1 MCIRIA
7 RGESVEPVRGYP
19 LGLLFVS
26 PVEDVQLFG
35 LQLSIASAHVWR
47 TRIAGRPSVD
57 ESIASAPLCAQ
68 WRSFSGTYRGQ
79 RRRVWD
85 PYFRYFFQDPVDV
98 AALVA
103 SVFVVGGRGSATGRP
118 LMRAGMTRREALSG
132 LGVVGAAGLLGGVSC
147 TRETASKSA
156 SGCESLNAT
165 RIRWIVPH
173 SPGGGY
179 DAESR
184 MLEPFLERR
193 LGVEIA
199 VENMAGAGGLIGA
212 RALAAAPRD
221 GSTLGILGMPGLL
234 VASAIGEAEARSM
247 PAAFT
252 ILGRISRSWH
262 VWATGRTRGFTRWTM
277 RLRPHG
283 RSLCVAGVSEV
294 GSVNFT
300 SLTVSASI
308 LDVPITIVAG
318 FDGSRSAALAAVRG
332 DVDLVCFDFEAIRN
346 PLESGELRA
355 ILQVSGR
362 VTDPHPSLAG
372 VPKLGGLGGVA
383 SGTMTDALIEL
394 IASGRVV
401 AAPPAMEPALAACLS
416 NAVHETLRSPELGAV
431 ARRPLDV
438 ATGGDALRDVRA
450 ASSDLAAL
458 LDPVRRALKTV
469 RG

>member
-1 MCIRIA
+1 
-7 RGESVEPVRGYP
+7 
-19 LGLLFVS
+19 
-26 PVEDVQLFG
+26 
-35 LQLSIASAHVWR
+35 
-47 TRIAGRPSVD
+47 
-57 ESIASAPLCAQ
+57 
-68 WRSFSGTYRGQ
+68 
-79 RRRVWD
+79 
-85 PYFRYFFQDPVDV
+85 
-98 AALVA
+98 
-103 SVFVVGGRGSATGRP
+103 
-118 LMRAGMTRREALSG
+118 MRAGMTRREALSG
-132 LGVVGAAGLLGGVSC
+132 LGVVGAVGLLGGASC
-147 TRETASKSA
+147 ARDTASKSA

-221 GSTLGILGMPGLL
+221 GSSLGILGMPGLL
-234 VASAIGEAEARSM
+234 VASAIGEAGALDPR
-247 PAAFT
+247 AFT

-262 VWATGRTRGFTRWTM
+262 VWATGRTSRIHTLDQAIASARKKP
-277 RLRPHG
+277 L
-283 RSLCVAGVSEV
+283 VAGISEV

-308 LDVPITIVAG
+308 LDVPITLVAG
-318 FDGSRSAALAAVRG
+318 FDGSRAAALAAARG

-355 ILQVSGR
+355 ILQVSDR

-372 VPKLGGLGGVA
+372 VPKLGGPGGVA

-438 ATGGDALRDVRA
+438 ATGADALRDVRA
-450 ASSDLAAL
+450 ASRDLAAL